1 MTGFPATAALP
12 SCRTVAE
19 IRRWRLTGTTVAI
32 MLLYVNG
39 KVLYVSVN
47 QDTCFGLRRIFL
59 MKAMWFASA
68 CVLAF
73 HLPAAAQVET
83 GASPALPEAAA
94 AETADFGEIIVTAT
108 RRATALS
115 DVPIAVSAV
124 SADALINAGATDLR
138 GLTQISPSLFV
149 SSSSSEAVG
158 GVARIRGIG
167 TVGDNPGLESSVATF
182 IDGVYRSRSGVAL
195 TELGDVE
202 RIEVLRGPQGTLFGR
217 NASAGLINI
226 ITRAPS
232 YQDEGTAAFTYGNYD
247 HYRAEGG
254 VTGPIIADRL
264 AYRLDGVWQQRDGF
278 VRDVISGRSL
288 NNRDRWLARGQLLFE
303 PSSDLSVRLIADYSK
318 RDEECCGAPFL
329 PSRDV
334 VRNPDGSIGFASNST
349 AALERALGGVLPEG
363 ISRREVALTP
373 GRSFQSDVRDWGVSG
388 QVDWDLGGAKLTS
401 ITAYRDWKSDRAQDA
416 DFSNLDL
423 IWRDQY
429 DQRFRTFTQE
439 LRLQGKAFDGRVDWL
454 VGAYYGNEKLTL
466 GDNLRF
472 GEDYGLFQSCRIV
485 AGSPLAGFLSPG
497 NDGCLTP
504 TGQAVALGAVGPT
517 LRQGLFNLSATGDSG
532 ATADRYTQKN
542 QNWALFTHNVIDITQ
557 QVSLTLGARY
567 THDRKTLDTN
577 IVSDTGLC
585 AAQRAALLPIAADP
599 NASATQRA
607 VAGSIVGLS
616 CANNIAGIVDGAYS
630 DKISDNEWSG
640 TAVLSFKPI
649 DRLLTYVSY
658 SKGFKAGGFNLD
670 RAGLVPGAPVA
681 NQLRFGAEKVDAYE
695 IGAKYR
701 GRGFRLSAAAF
712 YQEFS
717 NFQLNTFNGI
727 SFLVENIESCN
738 DALAPGGVC
747 AGNTKGGVVSKG
759 VELEAGLFP
768 TEFLG
773 FDLGFTLA
781 DTRYRDRLVGGNG
794 GPLASAL
801 FLLPD
806 SRLSNAPLYTVTGGA
821 TWTPPL
827 ADNGISGLL
836 HADFRYMS
844 EYNTGSDLLPEKA
857 QSGVMLVNARVGVT
871 GADRAWSL
879 EFWGQ
884 NLFNVDFAQVVASA
898 PLQGGGSLA
907 TVAAGGAS
915 PGNALFIGFPAEPR
929 TYGVTVRTKF

>member
-1 MTGFPATAALP
+1 
-12 SCRTVAE
+12 
-19 IRRWRLTGTTVAI
+19 
-32 MLLYVNG
+32 
-39 KVLYVSVN
+39 
-47 QDTCFGLRRIFL
+47 
-59 MKAMWFASA
+59 MKAFWLASA
-68 CVLAF
+68 CMVALHTPAF
-73 HLPAAAQVET
+73 AQDAAGVAPVPAE
-83 GASPALPEAAA
+83 ALS
-94 AETADFGEIIVTAT
+94 DNGDMGEIIVTAT
-108 RRATALS
+108 RRAVALS

-124 SADALINAGATDLR
+124 SADALINAGASDLR

-182 IDGVYRSRSGVAL
+182 VDGVYRSRSGVAL

-247 HYRAEGG
+247 YYRAEGG
-254 VTGPIIADRL
+254 VTGPIIADTL
-264 AYRLDGVWQQRDGF
+264 AYRLDGVWQKRDGF
-278 VRDVISGRSL
+278 VRDVISGRRL

-318 RDEECCGAPFL
+318 RNEECCGAPFL

-334 VRNPDGSIGFASNST
+334 SRNPDGSLSYAPNSI

-363 ISRREVALTP
+363 LSHRQVALTP
-373 GRSFQSDVRDWGVSG
+373 GRSFQSDVRDWGLSG
-388 QVDWDLGGAKLTS
+388 QIDWDLGGIKLTS
-401 ITAYRDWKSDRAQDA
+401 ITAYRDWKSDRAQDG

-439 LRLQGKAFDGRVDWL
+439 LRLQGKAFDGRLDWL
-454 VGAYYGNEKLTL
+454 VGAYFGNEKLTL

-472 GEDYGLFQSCRIV
+472 GDDYGLFQGCRIV

-497 NDGCLTP
+497 DAGCLSP
-504 TGQAVALGAVGPT
+504 TGQGAALAAVGPT
-517 LRQGLFNLSATGDSG
+517 LRQGLFDLAAIGDSG

-542 QNWALFTHNVIDITQ
+542 RNWALFTHNVIDITQ
-557 QVSLTLGARY
+557 QISLTLGARY
-567 THDRKTLDTN
+567 THDRKTLDSTV
-577 IVSDTGLC
+577 ISDTGIC
-585 AAQRAALLPIAADP
+585 AAQRAALLPIATNP
-599 NASATQRA
+599 ATPAEARTLA
-607 VAGSIVGLS
+607 ASIVGLS
-616 CANNIAGIVDGAYS
+616 CANNISGIVDGSYS
-630 DKISDNEWSG
+630 DRISDNEWSG
-640 TAVLSFKPI
+640 TAVLSFKPV

-658 SKGFKAGGFNLD
+658 SKGFKAGGLNLD
-670 RAGLVPGAPVA
+670 RAGLIPGSPAA
-681 NQLRFGAEKVDAYE
+681 NQLRFAAEKVDAYE

-701 GRGFRLSAAAF
+701 GRAFRLSAAAF

-727 SFLVENIESCN
+727 SFIVENIESCN
-738 DALAPGGVC
+738 DALTPGGVC
-747 AGNTKGGVVSKG
+747 TGNTKGGVVSKG
-759 VELEAGLFP
+759 VELEAGLYP
-768 TEFLG
+768 TDFLS

-781 DTRYRDRLVGGNG
+781 DTRYRKRLVGSNG
-794 GPLASAL
+794 GTLAPSLA
-801 FLLPD
+801 LLPD
-806 SRLSNAPLYTVTGGA
+806 SRLSNAPLYTLTGGA
-821 TWTPPL
+821 TWMPPL
-827 ADNGISGLL
+827 ADNGIRGLI

-871 GADRAWSL
+871 GPDRLWSL

-884 NLFNVDFAQVVASA
+884 NLFNVDYAQVVAAA
-898 PLQGGGSLA
+898 PLQGSGSAA
-907 TVAAGGAS
+907 TVAPGGAA
-915 PGNALFIGFPAEPR
+915 GNALFIGFPAEPR

>member
-1 MTGFPATAALP
+1 MKKAL
-12 SCRTVAE
+12 
-19 IRRWRLTGTTVAI
+19 WL
-32 MLLYVNG
+32 
-39 KVLYVSVN
+39 
-47 QDTCFGLRRIFL
+47 
-59 MKAMWFASA
+59 ASA
-68 CVLAF
+68 CILCAHAPAF
-73 HLPAAAQVET
+73 AQDGGDA
-83 GASPALPEAAA
+83 GATLPEVAS
-94 AETADFGEIIVTAT
+94 ADGADMSEIIVTAT

-124 SADALINAGATDLR
+124 GSEALVNAGASDLR

-167 TVGDNPGLESSVATF
+167 TVGGNPGLGSSGAAFVH
-182 IDGVYRSRSGVAL
+182 GVYRSRSGVAQ

-247 HYRAEGG
+247 YYRAEGG
-254 VTGPIIADRL
+254 VTGPIIADKL
-264 AYRLDGVWQQRDGF
+264 AYRLGGVWQKRDGF
-278 VRDVISGRSL
+278 VRDVISGRRL

-318 RDEECCGAPFL
+318 RNEECCGAPFL
-329 PSRDV
+329 PARDV
-334 VRNPDGSIGFASNST
+334 VRNQDGSISYAPSSI
-349 AALERALGGVLPEG
+349 AALEWSLGGVLPEG
-363 ISRREVALTP
+363 ISNREVALTP
-373 GRSFQSDVRDWGVSG
+373 GRSFQSDVRDWGISG

-439 LRLQGKAFDGRVDWL
+439 LRLQGEAFGGRLDWL
-454 VGAYYGNEKLTL
+454 VGGYYGNEKLTL

-472 GEDYGLFQSCRIV
+472 GDDYGLFQGCRVV
-485 AGSPLAGFLSPG
+485 AGSPLAGFMSPG
-497 NDGCLTP
+497 DAGCLSAG
-504 TGQAVALGAVGPT
+504 GQAAALAAVGPT
-517 LRQGLFNLSATGDSG
+517 LRQGLFNLSAIGDSG

-542 QNWALFTHNVIDITQ
+542 RNWALFTHNVIDITQ
-557 QVSLTLGARY
+557 KISLTLGARY
-567 THDRKTLDTN
+567 THDRKTLNTN
-577 IVSDTGLC
+577 LVSDTGLC
-585 AAQRAALLPIAADP
+585 AAQRAALLPIATDP

-607 VAGSIVGLS
+607 LAGSIVGLS
-616 CANNIAGIVDGAYS
+616 CANNISGIVDGGYA

-649 DRLLTYVSY
+649 DRLLTYASY

-670 RAGLVPGAPVA
+670 RAGLIPGAPLA
-681 NQLRFGAEKVDAYE
+681 TQLRFAAEKVDAYE

-717 NFQLNTFNGI
+717 NFQLNTFNGV
-727 SFLVENIESCN
+727 SFLVENIQSCKGS
-738 DALAPGGVC
+738 LAPDGTC
-747 AGNTKGGVVSKG
+747 AGGTKAGVVTKGF
-759 VELEAGLFP
+759 ELEAGLYP
-768 TEFLG
+768 SEFVG

-781 DTRYRDRLVGGNG
+781 DTKYRDRLVGANG
-794 GPLASAL
+794 GRLAPAL

-806 SRLSNAPLYTVTGGA
+806 SRLSNAPLYTLTGGA

-827 ADNGISGLL
+827 TASGIRGLL
-836 HADFRYMS
+836 HTNFRYMS
-844 EYNTGSDLLPEKA
+844 EFNTGSDLLPEKRE
-857 QSGVMLVNARVGVT
+857 QGVMIVNARVGVT
-871 GADRAWSL
+871 GPDRLWSL

-884 NLFNVDFAQVVASA
+884 NLFNVDYAQVVASA
-898 PLQGGGSLA
+898 PLQGSGSLA

-915 PGNALFIGFPAEPR
+915 LGNALFIGFPAEPR